1 MLSASLKWRKQ
12 VGADNIL
19 EEAPKSDY
27 FLLLHRYWPS
37 RFHKTDREGS
47 LVLFER
53 IGVADA
59 KALVSAVPREEC
71 IRYHVWQQEY
81 ARLLKKE
88 MSSKEGTNKF
98 PQVIVADLA
107 GLGWSHMHGP
117 AIDVFKQI
125 VAIDEANY
133 PECLKAFYVI
143 NAPKLFTM
151 AFRMI
156 RPLLDPKTLSKVH
169 VLGADYKEA
178 LLEAIHEDN
187 LPKAYGG
194 NCDCGGTSCQG
205 YFHDETEV
213 VVPFWDSERQEVLYR
228 SFLSKEDEGEEMK
241 KSKNKEKDEKET
253 EALER
258 HCIPGGGAF
267 DGVEREE
274 DGTNRLPIQV
284 VVGRKAVHEVVVNVE
299 ASNLNLTWEFSTVDN
314 DISFGVFGQEE
325 GQKNRTEIVPLKR
338 HASHVEPVQG
348 SIAIDRPGRYVLVWD
363 NSFSLWK
370 KKQLTY
376 QIQLVDSLLQE

>member
-1 MLSASLKWRKQ
+1 MRSKKERTEEEKQKFREEEAERVKEVLALLAADEDTPEFDRDIHDDYTVRRFLRARHQNVQKAKDMLSASLKWRKQ

-59 KALVSAVPREEC
+59 KALVSAVPKEEC

-178 LLEAIHEDN
+178 LVEAIHEDN

-228 SFLSKEDEGEEMK
+228 SFLPKENEGNEGEEME
-241 KSKNKEKDEKET
+241 KSKNKEKDEKAT
-253 EALER
+253 EASER

-274 DGTNRLPIQV
+274 NGTNRLPIQV
-284 VVGRKAVHEVVVNVE
+284 MVGRKGALYSWSSPH
-299 ASNLNLTWEFSTVDN
+299 
-314 DISFGVFGQEE
+314 
-325 GQKNRTEIVPLKR
+325 PL
-338 HASHVEPVQG
+338 
-348 SIAIDRPGRYVLVWD
+348 
-363 NSFSLWK
+363 
-370 KKQLTY
+370 
-376 QIQLVDSLLQE
+376 